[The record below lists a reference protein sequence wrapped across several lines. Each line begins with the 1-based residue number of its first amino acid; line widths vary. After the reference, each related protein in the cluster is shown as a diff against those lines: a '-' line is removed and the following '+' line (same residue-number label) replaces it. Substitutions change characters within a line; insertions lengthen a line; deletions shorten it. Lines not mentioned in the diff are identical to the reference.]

1 MKIKKRDNSLLRYAC
16 LFIGLLFIGREIDN
30 DGWFLLNHG
39 RYVLEYGIPYV
50 EPFTIHENFSFVMQ
64 HYLEHNSTMQ
74 INSYQGY
81 HA

>member
-39 RYVLEYGIPYV
+39 RYVLEY
-50 EPFTIHENFSFVMQ
+50 
-64 HYLEHNSTMQ
+64 
-74 INSYQGY
+74 
-81 HA
+81 